1 MTRAPDEVLPGGRR
15 FADRPKRLAR
25 RAERDRFAFIIMPVI
40 WLLFVTGVVALGAV
54 GLHFFM
60 TGEVDRLVWGLA
72 GIPLV
77 VALALGSVRLLRGHF
92 SGALNEP

>member
-1 MTRAPDEVLPGGRR
+1 MTRGPDEVLLGGRR

-25 RAERDRFAFIIMPVI
+25 RAERDRFAFILMPVI
-40 WLLFVTGVVALGAV
+40 WLLFLTGVFFLGSAGV
-54 GLHFFM
+54 HFFV

-77 VALALGSVRLLRGHF
+77 VSLALGSVRLFRGHF